1 MIARTEKVAEQCG
14 EPELARLSV
23 FQRRF
28 LRLQFLVCQR
38 QLRWSA
44 NPVTLNVRRIK
55 NSVTEETRATLEDAL
70 IHEVWRQ
77 DVVAVR
83 RLLAAGAN
91 PNLPGRAWSSAIAC
105 AGENDETGEIVR
117 ILVDAGADVNIQDEF
132 GLTPLHRAVD
142 MAIDGTIQQN
152 LKEIDWTVVG
162 VYLELGA
169 DPNIRDKNGETI
181 ADVASAYGYNA
192 KQSFDDFMRTRSVD

>member
-1 MIARTEKVAEQCG
+1 MVA
-14 EPELARLSV
+14 V
-23 FQRRF
+23 F
-28 LRLQFLVCQR
+28 
-38 QLRWSA
+38 
-44 NPVTLNVRRIK
+44 RRIK
-55 NSVTEETRATLEDAL
+55 TSVADEIHATLEDAL
-70 IHEVWRQ
+70 VHEVWRQ
-77 DVVAVR
+77 DVVATR

-117 ILVDAGADVNIQDEF
+117 ALVDAGADVNIQDEF

-152 LKEIDWTVVG
+152 LTEINWTVVG

-169 DPNIRDKNGETI
+169 DPNIPDKNGNTI
-181 ADVASAYGYNA
+181 AELASAYGYNA
-192 KQSFDDFMRTRSVD
+192 RRSFDDFMRTHRAH